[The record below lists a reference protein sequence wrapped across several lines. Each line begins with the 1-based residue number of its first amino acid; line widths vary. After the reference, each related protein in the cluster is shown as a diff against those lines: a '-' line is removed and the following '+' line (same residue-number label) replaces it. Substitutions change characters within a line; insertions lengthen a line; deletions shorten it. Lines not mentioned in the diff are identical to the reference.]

1 MAFRARERK
10 KMSELKTKEDV
21 GFVEV
26 SIGFTKNLGDF
37 NSLRFDLRTRQP
49 VRPGETWQEAM
60 DREYAE
66 LEAKFIENIR
76 EIERQVEG

>member
-1 MAFRARERK
+1 
-10 KMSELKTKEDV
+10 MSELTNKKEDV

-26 SIGFTKNLGDF
+26 MIGYTKNLGDF

-60 DREYAE
+60 DREYDE
-66 LEAKFIENIR
+66 LERKFIENIR
-76 EIERQVEG
+76 EIERQIEG

>member
-1 MAFRARERK
+1 MASTRKERQ
-10 KMSELKTKEDV
+10 KMSELKTREDV

-60 DREYAE
+60 DREYDE
-66 LEAKFIENIR
+66 LERKFIENIR
-76 EIERQVEG
+76 EIERQIEG